1 MDEILYRPYARG
13 PKNARIYADIS
24 GKRVARTSVISAYN
38 EGGFKSPLRFRGHT
52 NTTVFNYWVETVLL
66 PDLRPGQVVIMD
78 NATFHKSPK
87 TRALIESV
95 GCLLI
100 YLPPYSP
107 DLNKIEPMWANL
119 KNALKSYQDTQKSFF
134 ENLDDRIL
142 KMCSC

>member
-1 MDEILYRPYARG
+1 
-13 PKNARIYADIS
+13 
-24 GKRVARTSVISAYN
+24 
-38 EGGFKSPLRFRGHT
+38 
-52 NTTVFNYWVETVLL
+52 
-66 PDLRPGQVVIMD
+66 MD

-95 GCLLI
+95 GCQLI

-107 DLNKIEPMWANL
+107 DLNSIEPMWANL
-119 KNALKSYQDTQKSFF
+119 KNALKSYQDNQKSFF